1 MYFDAKIKLHVIN
14 TNSEYEYLLHFY
26 LPISLAILPAGLM
39 TYLRYL
45 CWFAYSGVPLVLCC
59 VLVFVFIVLC
69 ILCMLPVSLYCPFS
83 IASSV
88 FSNVYSKVISFY
100 SKICF
105 TVPSFVR
112 VRISLFFYFF
122 SILCN
127 ILNSRIKFIEK
138 S

>member
-1 MYFDAKIKLHVIN
+1 MYFDTKIKLHVI
-14 TNSEYEYLLHFY
+14 TANSEYEYLLHFY
-26 LPISLAILPAGLM
+26 LPISLAILPGGLM

-45 CWFAYSGVPLVLCC
+45 CWFAYSGVPLILCC

-69 ILCMLPVSLYCPFS
+69 TLCMLPVSLYCPFS
-83 IASSV
+83 IAFSV

-105 TVPSFVR
+105 TVPFVR
-112 VRISLFFYFF
+112 VRINLFSYFF

-127 ILNSRIKFIEK
+127 ILNSRIKFIAK